1 MHRYR
6 TGNCLLWMAAIC
18 CLLPGNVVADET
30 TEMQYPG
37 KTLRDGILN
46 LARHYEST
54 LKKDSDSV
62 KLYLGVADAYTMYW
76 CFGFAPRDEVLPKIQ
91 SAAQHALALDDQD
104 ASAHKA
110 AGIVKLSQWDW
121 ASAEEELAAAVQ
133 LDPGRASPHHWYALY
148 LAAMGRHQEAGK
160 HSKLALEID
169 SSPGMQVG
177 RASILYFARDWEGM
191 IHRMNRTIQGHSE
204 FAPAYD
210 WLGMAY
216 VQQERFD
223 ESIATYEKAVELSE
237 GLAEILAGLGH
248 AYGLAG
254 KQEQAR
260 TVLNQLQ
267 ELDARWYV
275 PPVQI
280 AYVHVGLG
288 EHDEAIR
295 MLERAVE
302 EHSWE
307 LVFLREE
314 PWFDPL
320 RSDPRF
326 QEIEA
331 KLHFPASPRTIE

>member
-1 MHRYR
+1 MNRCVVR
-6 TGNCLLWMAAIC
+6 QGVLGIAAVC
-18 CLLPGNVVADET
+18 CLPLAAVIGDEP
-30 TEMQYPG
+30 TEMLFPG
-37 KTLRDGILN
+37 KSLRDGILN
-46 LARHYEST
+46 LARHYEAT
-54 LKKDSDSV
+54 LEKNPDSV
-62 KLYLGVADAYTMYW
+62 KHHVGVVDAYTMYW
-76 CFGFAPRDEVLPKIQ
+76 CFGFVPRDEVLPKLQ
-91 SAAQHALALDDQD
+91 TAAEKAVELDGQD

-110 AGIVKLSQWDW
+110 LGIVKLSQWDW
-121 ASAEEELAAAVQ
+121 EGAEKELATAVQ
-133 LDPGRASPHHWYALY
+133 IDSKQASPHHWYALF
-148 LAAMGRHQEAGK
+148 LAAMGRHEEANQ
-160 HSKLALEID
+160 HSKQALEID

-177 RASILYFARDWEGM
+177 RASILYFARDWDEL
-191 IHRMNRTIQGHSE
+191 IRRMNWTIQQHAD

-223 ESIATYEKAVELSE
+223 EAIATYEKAVELSE

-254 KQEQAR
+254 HEAQAR
-260 TVLNQLQ
+260 AVLEKLYH
-267 ELDARWYV
+267 LDQKWYV

-288 EHDEAIR
+288 EHGEALK
-295 MLERAVE
+295 MLQRACD

-307 LVFLREE
+307 LVFMKEE

-320 RSDPRF
+320 RSNPRF

-331 KLHFPASPRTIE
+331 ELQFPE